1 MQAKAPGM
9 SIRVGVALAPLRGI
23 RLTLSNCCSSAS
35 RLVQAP
41 GALRRNAT
49 KRTSIPGQ
57 VLDIIPVTNPPA
69 SASAAAPAAS
79 FNTDLDDVLID
90 IKCKDCDGSG
100 LFKYSSRKI
109 QWLKD
114 RFKENYHEPNRFEKH
129 KAIADAERGASS
141 PDSSPDNAIP
151 PHAVPISPLPKV
163 GSRFGSRRTPFG
175 PDP

>member
-1 MQAKAPGM
+1 M
-9 SIRVGVALAPLRGI
+9 SIRVGVALAPLQGI
-23 RLTLSNCCSSAS
+23 GLTLSYPSAS

-69 SASAAAPAAS
+69 SAPAAS
-79 FNTDLDDVLID
+79 FNTDVDDVLID

-114 RFKENYHEPNRFEKH
+114 KFKNNYHELDRCEKH
-129 KAIADAERGASS
+129 KAIADAERSAFSS
-141 PDSSPDNAIP
+141 DFLPDDATP
-151 PHAVPISPLPKV
+151 PPVTLISPLPKV
-163 GSRFGSRRTPFG
+163 RFGSRRTWS
-175 PDP
+175 